1 VKRALVVLFGALLV
15 FAALAGVAFV
25 GLALTETGTRLLAA
39 QAERL
44 LPLRLVGVSGTL
56 WRNLRVERLRLQLE
70 RQALVVE
77 ELAVELDLVPLLF
90 DNRLVLREV
99 RARSVELVELEPPD
113 PAAPPA
119 RLLLP
124 FMPIELMLDR
134 LAIEALR
141 IPGAPVVAVAGSA
154 SWTPA
159 GIDVRDAVDQWGRDQ
174 PGAAGSILC
183 RRTPGARSCLEW
195 ALPQAG
201 WAGRGELS
209 GPVGDLAVTQQIS
222 GAYPFGVT
230 GVVDLTLPARPAF
243 DVTVIA
249 DDLAAEAWALDG
261 IEAHIAGTLEAL
273 EVAVQARLDARYG
286 QPFPIEVRVR
296 GPLIGPLA
304 IELRA
309 EPLDGVVQATGSADW
324 SDGLR
329 VVAEGS
335 ARALALA
342 PVLDGY
348 TGELGA
354 DFALEYGAAGVD
366 LALTDLAGSVDGRPV
381 SGQARILGGGEAG
394 WTVEAA
400 ELAVG
405 DNRAELAGRWQDG
418 AIVVDG
424 RIVAPALEQLGLG
437 VSGAIDAE
445 VSLAGRWPALDGRI
459 ELRGPAVT
467 AERFEFADLAGS
479 VQLAGGKLDAQL
491 SAARLAVGGV
501 GFEALQLTL
510 AGAVDALDWRLA
522 WSQGESRGRL
532 EQAAG
537 DWRLE
542 LAALQADVATVRFAV
557 DGPFSVQSQAGTV
570 TVTQVCLSGG
580 EARACLAGLRVQ
592 DGRIATTGRLERMP
606 LALLHRYLPVEFD
619 RGSHLEGRWDV
630 SGAANSWSGSVEL
643 AARDLGIDWPDAE
656 EQRVEL
662 PDVTLVGTF
671 AGAALELS
679 LVTSGE
685 AYRIEGSGRLA
696 PVAADGQLSGALV
709 FSMTEFD
716 WLRDLDSRLD
726 DLSGALTA
734 ELALS
739 GTATAPVIEGVLKL
753 EDGRLA
759 LVDPGFVLDGLAVTA
774 RVDRDG
780 AFEFSGRGAQ
790 SAGKVELEGRGSGL
804 FGGEL
809 ELAATLSGDNLR
821 ATDPQFE
828 ATVAPDL
835 EFALRQGIARVTGTV
850 DLPRAA
856 VRLNALP
863 VNVPRPSPDVIVIGR
878 EVPAANGAPNRLRM
892 NVRVRLGREVSL
904 TALGAEAK
912 LQGDLR
918 VRRDARGQTS
928 VRGTLDVAGGR
939 IDAQGQSLVIES
951 GVVVYN
957 GPVGNPFIDVRAV
970 REIPNQTPPVK
981 VGLRI
986 RGDANRLTSTIFSEP
1001 AMAEN
1006 RALAFLVLGRDI
1018 DAQSDADSGELLT
1031 AAINLGLS
1039 QSKSLIGE
1047 LQRAAGLDE
1056 LSAVAEGEDS
1066 FALAAGKQIGED
1078 LYLRYTYN
1086 TLTAVGAIL
1095 ISLDLSDQ
1103 WRLEALSGEDSAMD
1117 ILYRIER

>member
-1 VKRALVVLFGALLV
+1 VKRVLVVLLGALLLV
-15 FAALAGVAFV
+15 AALAGAAFV
-25 GLALTETGTRLLAA
+25 GLALTETGTRFLAA

-77 ELAVELDLVPLLF
+77 ELAVELNLVPLLF

-134 LAIEALR
+134 LAIEVLR

-154 SWTPA
+154 TWTAA
-159 GIDVRDAVDQWGRDQ
+159 GVDVRELSINGDEISVALRGRFS
-174 PGAAGSILC
+174 A
-183 RRTPGARSCLEW
+183 GARPVLEAALEW
-195 ALPQAG
+195 SLPLAG
-201 WAGRGELS
+201 WAGSGELS
-209 GPVGDLAVTQQIS
+209 GPVDDLAVAQQIS

-230 GVVDLTLPARPAF
+230 GMLDLSLPARPAF

-249 DDLAAEAWALDG
+249 DDQAAEAWALDG
-261 IEAHIAGTLEAL
+261 VEAQIAGTLEAL
-273 EVAVQARLDARYG
+273 EVAAQARLDARYG
-286 QPFPIEVRVR
+286 QPFPIAVRVR
-296 GPLIGPLA
+296 GPLLGPLA

-309 EPLDGVVQATGSADW
+309 EPLDGVVEATGSADW
-324 SDGLR
+324 TDGLR

-335 ARALALA
+335 ARGLALA
-342 PVLDGY
+342 PVLDGH

-366 LALTDLAGSVDGRPV
+366 LALTDLAGAVDGRPV

-405 DNRAELAGRWQDG
+405 DNRAQLAGRWQAG

-437 VSGAIDAE
+437 LAGAVDAE
-445 VSLAGRWPALDGRI
+445 VSLAGRWPALDGQVA
-459 ELRGPAVT
+459 LRGPAVT
-467 AERFEFADLAGS
+467 AEGLEFADLVGS
-479 VQLAGGKLDAQL
+479 AQLAGGKLDAQL
-491 SAARLAVGGV
+491 TAARLVVGGAE
-501 GFEALQLTL
+501 FEALELTL
-510 AGAVDALDWRLA
+510 AGALDALDWQLA

-532 EQAAG
+532 VQAAG
-537 DWRLE
+537 DWRFDV
-542 LAALQADVATVRFAV
+542 AALQADVATVRLAI
-557 DGPFSVQSQAGTV
+557 DGPFSVQNQAGTV
-570 TVTQVCLSGG
+570 TVTPVCLSGA
-580 EARACLAGLRVQ
+580 EARACLAVLRVQ
-592 DGRIATTGRLERMP
+592 DGRIATTGRLERLP
-606 LALLHRYLPVEFD
+606 LALLQGYLPVEFD
-619 RGSHLEGRWDV
+619 PGSHLEGRWDV
-630 SGAANSWSGSVEL
+630 SGAGNSWTGSVEL

-656 EQRVEL
+656 EQRFQV

-671 AGAALELS
+671 AGAALDLA
-679 LVTSGE
+679 LLTSGE
-685 AYRIEGSGRLA
+685 AYRIEGTGRLA
-696 PVAADGQLSGALV
+696 PIAADGQLSGALV
-709 FSMTEFD
+709 FGMTEFD

-726 DLSGALTA
+726 DLGGALTV

-739 GTATAPVIEGVLKL
+739 GTAKAPVVEGVLEFEEGRVAL
-753 EDGRLA
+753 E
-759 LVDPGFVLDGLAVTA
+759 DPGFVLEGLAVTA

-790 SAGKVELEGRGSGL
+790 PSGKVELEGRGSGL

-809 ELAATLSGDNLR
+809 ELEATLRGDNLR
-821 ATDPQFE
+821 ATHPQFE

-863 VNVPRPSPDVIVIGR
+863 VNVPRPSPDVIVLGR

-904 TALGAEAK
+904 TALGAQAK

-986 RGDANRLTSTIFSEP
+986 RGDANRLNSTIFSEP

-1018 DAQSDADSGELLT
+1018 DAQSDADSGQLLT

-1095 ISLDLSDQ
+1095 ISMDLTDQ